1 MIDPGTGLSS
11 SSAHEP
17 ASRRRDLAAVL
28 TLWIRIAAV
37 AIGLPLAALYVLS
50 GRTVWAIIS
59 TAVLVA
65 ATSWLV
71 WLVRTVVA
79 RHRA

>member
-1 MIDPGTGLSS
+1 MIDPGTGLAS

-17 ASRRRDLAAVL
+17 ASRRRDLAAVI

-37 AIGLPLAALYVLS
+37 AIGVPLAALYVLA
-50 GRTVWAIIS
+50 GRPVWAIIS

-65 ATSWLV
+65 ASSWFV
-71 WLVRTVVA
+71 WLARTIVA
-79 RHRA
+79 RRRT

>member
-1 MIDPGTGLSS
+1 MTTGSDVSS
-11 SSAHEP
+11 SSAREHR
-17 ASRRRDLAAVL
+17 ASGRDIAAVI
-28 TLWIRIAAV
+28 TLWIRLIAV
-37 AIGLPLAALYVLS
+37 AVGLALAALYVLS
-50 GRTVWAIIS
+50 GRAMWAIIS

-65 ATSWLV
+65 ASSWLV